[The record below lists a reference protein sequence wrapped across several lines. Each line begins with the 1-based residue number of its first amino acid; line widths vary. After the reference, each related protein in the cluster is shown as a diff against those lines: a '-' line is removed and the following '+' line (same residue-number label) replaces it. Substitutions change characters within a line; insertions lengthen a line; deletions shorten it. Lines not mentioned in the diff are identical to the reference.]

1 MPKPIPV
8 VALIRGTIMTS
19 FVNIKYPA
27 EHPGVARF
35 ESAVGAARQL
45 RNGFDSTRGLAGL
58 LLAAIVAAMVVV
70 ADQLVE
76 NWAEGHL
83 LVAWVAMWAV
93 AFSVIALFAGTARHL
108 AARVLA
114 ALDAWSSAIAQA
126 RADVRLWE
134 AAKADPRVMADLQ
147 VAMARQEVSDEV
159 VSVPPVVAAAAVKA
173 REDKPIDLGSRVLR
187 AYPSYY
193 I

>member
-1 MPKPIPV
+1 
-8 VALIRGTIMTS
+8 MTS
-19 FVNIKYPA
+19 FVNITYPA

-45 RNGFDSTRGLAGL
+45 RKGFDGSRGLAGL
-58 LLAAIVAAMVVV
+58 LLAAMVAAMVVV

-93 AFSVIALFAGTARHL
+93 AFSVIALFAGTARQL
-108 AARVLA
+108 AARVLS
-114 ALDAWSSAIAQA
+114 ALDAWSRAIAQA

-147 VAMARQEVSDEV
+147 VAMARQEAADEAAGLP
-159 VSVPPVVAAAAVKA
+159 SIVAAPAVKA

>member
-1 MPKPIPV
+1 
-8 VALIRGTIMTS
+8 MTS
-19 FVNIKYPA
+19 FVNINYSA

-45 RNGFDSTRGLAGL
+45 RKGFDSTRGLAGL
-58 LLAAIVAAMVVV
+58 LLAAMVAAMLVV

-93 AFSVIALFAGTARHL
+93 AFCVMALFAGTARQL
-108 AARVLA
+108 AARLVA
-114 ALDAWSSAIAQA
+114 GLDGWSNAIAKA

-134 AAKADPRVMADLQ
+134 IARTDPRVMADLQ
-147 VAMARQEVSDEV
+147 AAMARHDIRDDA
-159 VSVPPVVAAAAVKA
+159 PGLPYFVAPSAVA
-173 REDKPIDLGSRVLR
+173 VRQDKPVDLGSRGFR
-187 AYPSYY
+187 THPSYY

>member
-1 MPKPIPV
+1 
-8 VALIRGTIMTS
+8 MTS
-19 FVNIKYPA
+19 FVNIKYSA
-27 EHPGVARF
+27 EHPGVTRM

-45 RNGFDSTRGLAGL
+45 RDGFDSTRGLAGL

-83 LVAWVAMWAV
+83 LLAWVAMWAL
-93 AFSVIALFAGTARHL
+93 AFSGMALFAGVARQL
-108 AARVLA
+108 AARVLT

-147 VAMARQEVSDEV
+147 VAMARQEATKEDAGLPSA
-159 VSVPPVVAAAAVKA
+159 VVAKADKA

-187 AYPSYY
+187 ANPSY
-193 I
+193 

>member
-1 MPKPIPV
+1 
-8 VALIRGTIMTS
+8 MTS
-19 FVNIKYPA
+19 FVNISHPA
-27 EHPGVARF
+27 EHPAVARF

-45 RNGFDSTRGLAGL
+45 RKGFDGTRGLAAL

-93 AFSVIALFAGTARHL
+93 AFAAMALFAGTARQL

-114 ALDAWSSAIAQA
+114 ALDTWSSAVAQA
-126 RADVRLWE
+126 RSDVRLWE

-147 VAMARQEVSDEV
+147 AAMARGVYADDAAGLPSI
-159 VSVPPVVAAAAVKA
+159 VAAAAARA
-173 REDKPIDLGSRVLR
+173 REDKPMDLGSRVLR
-187 AYPSYY
+187 VGPSYY

>member
-1 MPKPIPV
+1 
-8 VALIRGTIMTS
+8 MTS
-19 FVNIKYPA
+19 FVNVTYPA
-27 EHPGVARF
+27 EHPGVVRF
-35 ESAVGAARQL
+35 EAAVGAARQL
-45 RNGFDSTRGLAGL
+45 RKGFDSTRGLAGL

-83 LVAWVAMWAV
+83 LVVWVAMWVV
-93 AFSVIALFAGTARHL
+93 AFAALAVFAGTARHL
-108 AARVLA
+108 AARVMTG
-114 ALDAWSSAIAQA
+114 LDNWSSAIAQA

-147 VAMARQEVSDEV
+147 VAMARQEFAAEATRK
-159 VSVPPVVAAAAVKA
+159 PVAAVSSMPDAGATV
-173 REDKPIDLGSRVLR
+173 DLGRVLR
-187 AYPSYY
+187 SYPSYR

>member
-1 MPKPIPV
+1 
-8 VALIRGTIMTS
+8 MTS

-27 EHPGVARF
+27 EHPGVVRL
-35 ESAVGAARQL
+35 ESAVRAARQL
-45 RNGFDSTRGLAGL
+45 RKGFDSTRGLAGL

-83 LVAWVAMWAV
+83 LVAWVAMWVV
-93 AFSVIALFAGTARHL
+93 AFCVMALFAGTARQL
-108 AARVLA
+108 AARVLT
-114 ALDAWSSAIAQA
+114 ALDAWSSAIARA

-147 VAMARQEVSDEV
+147 VAMARQEVTDGVAGLPS
-159 VSVPPVVAAAAVKA
+159 VVAGTAVKA

-187 AYPSYY
+187 ASPSYY

>member
-1 MPKPIPV
+1 LHFA
-8 VALIRGTIMTS
+8 ALFKGTIMSS
-19 FVNIKYPA
+19 FINIQYPA

-45 RNGFDSTRGLAGL
+45 RTGFDSTRGLAGL

-108 AARVLA
+108 ATRVLT
-114 ALDAWSSAIAQA
+114 ALDAWSGAIAQA

-147 VAMARQEVSDEV
+147 VAMSRAESSMEALA
-159 VSVPPVVAAAAVKA
+159 VPSATADVVAAPVGLSRRAL
-173 REDKPIDLGSRVLR
+173 RLGGAELR
-187 AYPSYY
+187 AYQRNF

>member
-1 MPKPIPV
+1 
-8 VALIRGTIMTS
+8 MTS
-19 FVNIKYPA
+19 FVNINYPA
-27 EHPGVARF
+27 EHPGVVRF
-35 ESAVGAARQL
+35 ESAVGAAREL
-45 RNGFDSTRGLAGL
+45 RKGFDSTRGLAGL

-83 LVAWVAMWAV
+83 LVVWVAMWAV
-93 AFSVIALFAGTARHL
+93 AFSVMALFAGTARQL
-108 AARVLA
+108 AARVLT

-147 VAMARQEVSDEV
+147 GAMARQENMDEAASLP
-159 VSVPPVVAAAAVKA
+159 SVAVAAAVKV
-173 REDKPIDLGSRVLR
+173 REAKPIDLGSRVLR

>member
-1 MPKPIPV
+1 
-8 VALIRGTIMTS
+8 MTS

-45 RNGFDSTRGLAGL
+45 RTGFDSTRGLAGL

-108 AARVLA
+108 ATRVLT

-147 VAMARQEVSDEV
+147 VAMSRAESGMEALA
-159 VSVPPVVAAAAVKA
+159 VPSATADVVAAPVGLSRRAL
-173 REDKPIDLGSRVLR
+173 RLGGAELR
-187 AYPSYY
+187 AYQRNS